1 MSQRL
6 SPSDVEAAMN
16 LKVRAAYEKYDLD
29 YVMLNHLRWLRLA
42 SMTPGEIG
50 LMRGLGAAQ
59 HLTLGEMVD
68 REIVEGE
75 T

>member
-6 SPSDVEAAMN
+6 SKSDVEAAMN
-16 LKVRAAYEKYDLD
+16 LKVRAAHGHHDLD
-29 YVMLNHLRWLRLA
+29 YVMLNHLRWLRFA
-42 SMTPGEIG
+42 SMTPGQIG
-50 LMRGLGAAQ
+50 LMRGLGASQ